1 MTRAATTRTKEQE
14 PMTANVSRPEGGT
27 GTAAVEMA
35 FALEG
40 VGFAVDGRTL
50 LQPLTLDLPCGAVI
64 GLVGHNGS
72 GKSTLVKIL
81 ARQQAAT
88 SGSVRFRGRPLGEW
102 RDRAFA
108 REIAYLPQQTPLAP
122 GMRVRELVALG
133 RYPWHGALGRFG
145 ANDHAKVAEALALTD
160 TAGFADRHV
169 ETLSGG
175 ERQRVWLAML
185 IAQDAGCL
193 LLDEPISA
201 LDIAHQVEVLGLIRR
216 LSQTR
221 GVTVVVVLHEIN
233 MAARFCDDI
242 VALRHGGL
250 VARGAPA
257 AIMTPAVLEQIY
269 GIAMGV
275 VASPEDGET
284 LAYVRR

>member
-1 MTRAATTRTKEQE
+1 MI
-14 PMTANVSRPEGGT
+14 ANVSRIAGIT
-27 GTAAVEMA
+27 GTDGAETA
-35 FALEG
+35 FALEALT
-40 VGFAVDGRTL
+40 FAVEGKTL
-50 LQPLTLDLPCGAVI
+50 LQPLTLDLPRGAVI

-81 ARQQAAT
+81 ARQQTAT
-88 SGSVRFRGRPLGEW
+88 GGSVRFKGRPLGEW
-102 RDRAFA
+102 RERAFA

-145 ANDHAKVAEALALTD
+145 PNDHAKVDDALALTD

-242 VALRHGGL
+242 VALRSGGL
-250 VARGAPA
+250 VARGNPA
-257 AIMTPAVLEQIY
+257 AIMTPPVLERIY

>member
-1 MTRAATTRTKEQE
+1 MMSELSPPAGTPDADAREAAF
-14 PMTANVSRPEGGT
+14 V
-27 GTAAVEMA
+27 
-35 FALEG
+35 LEG
-40 VGFAVDGRTL
+40 LGFAVDGKPL
-50 LQPLTLDLPCGAVI
+50 LQPLTLDLPGGAVI

-81 ARQQAAT
+81 ARQQEAT
-88 SGSVRFRGRPLGEW
+88 SGSVRFKRRRLAEW
-102 RDRAFA
+102 RERSFA
-108 REIAYLPQQTPLAP
+108 REVAYLPQQTPLAP

-145 ANDHAKVAEALALTD
+145 PRDHAQVDEALALTE
-160 TAGFADRHV
+160 TEGFADRHV

-233 MAARFCDDI
+233 MAARFCEDI
-242 VALRHGGL
+242 VALRRGQL

-257 AIMTPAVLEQIY
+257 AIMTPAVLERIY
-269 GIAMGV
+269 RIPMGV
-275 VASPEDGET
+275 VASPDGGEP
-284 LAYVRR
+284 LAFVRR